1 MLGGQRAFAVGI
13 GIDKGEG
20 DLRHAERF
28 AIARPGEDHILH
40 FCPAQGA
47 GRLLAQDP
55 ADGVEDI
62 RLAAAIG
69 ADDGGHAL
77 ARQGELGAVA
87 EGLEAEDLNL
97 LQFEHR

>member
-1 MLGGQRAFAVGI
+1 MPSA
-13 GIDKGEG
+13 
-20 DLRHAERF
+20 LRSRVPAKITSSIF
-28 AIARPGEDHILH
+28 VA
-40 FCPAQGA
+40 AQGT
-47 GRLLAQDP
+47 GRLFAEDP

-77 ARQGELGAVA
+77 AGQGELGAVA
-87 EGLEAEDLNL
+87 EGLEAEDLDL